1 MKHHCNAT
9 LLVATLLP
17 AMAGAAAEPFET
29 YAATARDLTSRAL
42 LYREEHY
49 VRLEEGQAAERV
61 VLYTCGDG
69 RPFARKRLVYRPD
82 PLAPD
87 FLMEN
92 ALSGHR
98 EGLQWSGRGATISYR
113 ENGASRE
120 RSGPLPEQPG
130 LVADAG
136 FDEFVRRNWDPLSG
150 GQKLRFDF
158 LVPSRLDYYS
168 FKVRK
173 LRSETLAGTP
183 VQVFRLT
190 LSGLWGWILPGIDVW
205 YRDSDRTL
213 VRYEGLSNL
222 QNAAGENFK
231 TLIEFPSD
239 GRRSLA
245 SDAPMRAAL
254 QRPLVSSC
262 S

>member
-1 MKHHCNAT
+1 MASS
-9 LLVATLLP
+9 
-17 AMAGAAAEPFET
+17 AGAAAPPFESYT
-29 YAATARDLTSRAL
+29 ATAHDLGSRTL

-49 VRLEEGQAAERV
+49 VRLDQGQTAERV

-69 RPFARKRLVYRPD
+69 RAFARKRLVYRPD
-82 PLAPD
+82 ALAPD

-98 EGLQWSGRGATISYR
+98 EGLQWSARGATISYR
-113 ENGASRE
+113 ENSASRE
-120 RSGPLPEQPG
+120 RSAPLPEQPG

-136 FDEFVRRNWDPLSG
+136 FDEFVSRNWGALVD

-183 VQVFRLT
+183 SQVFRLT
-190 LSGLWGWILPGIDVW
+190 LSGIWGWILPGIDVW

-213 VRYEGLSNL
+213 VRYEGISNL

-231 TLIEFPSD
+231 AVIEFAPE

-245 SDAPMRAAL
+245 TDAALRAAL
-254 QRPLVSSC
+254 DRSLVSSC
-262 S
+262 